1 MVKCFLALREFNQ
14 SNKDNAISDS
24 RMEKEMHYILN
35 RQITKGIST
44 DNLKIVLFLLPLLIL
59 M

>member
-14 SNKDNAISDS
+14 SNKHNAISDS

>member
-1 MVKCFLALREFNQ
+1 MVKCFLALLEFNQ
-14 SNKDNAISDS
+14 SNKHNAISDS

-44 DNLKIVLFLLPLLIL
+44 DNLKIDLFLLP
-59 M
+59 